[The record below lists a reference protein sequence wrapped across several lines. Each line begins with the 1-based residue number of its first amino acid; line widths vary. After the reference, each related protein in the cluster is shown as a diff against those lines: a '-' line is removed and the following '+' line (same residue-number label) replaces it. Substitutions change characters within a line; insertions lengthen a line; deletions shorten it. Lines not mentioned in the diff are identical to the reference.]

1 MEQRLLLKNPIF
13 ILRFFGIF
21 ALLIWGCATTYS
33 GCKENSDS
41 FKIREE
47 GEKAIAV
54 VLKRDERKR
63 YYKDSQ
69 QYEYIVQFES
79 ESEDNI
85 FLGKVVSTAL
95 FTKGTQVNI
104 CYLKG
109 SKQDMI
115 DVVFVD
121 KYDTP
126 GENKIFHGISRIL
139 CAIIFYLITQYKK

>member
-1 MEQRLLLKNPIF
+1 MYLFGKG
-13 ILRFFGIF
+13 IL
-21 ALLIWGCATTYS
+21 ALLIWGCVTIYN
-33 GCKENSDS
+33 GCKENSDL

-54 VLKRDERKR
+54 VLKRDERER

-79 ESEDNI
+79 EDNI

-95 FTKGTQVNI
+95 FTEGTQVNI
-104 CYLKG
+104 CYLKD
-109 SKQDMI
+109 SKQDMV

-121 KYDTP
+121 KYDIP

-139 CAIIFYLITQYKK
+139 FAIIVYFVIKEKFQ